1 MAFPIEMTCVVR
13 DLQKR
18 ASSGETAQ
26 TIQSMERHKIDKTM
40 SELTMD
46 WCFALFVS
54 TFITF
59 ICLSNATF
67 YCPLRETATTKLDAR
82 NKNYYECPGHLPK
95 HYTECCNDNR
105 CCPSLTTSIYEIDQ
119 K

>member
-1 MAFPIEMTCVVR
+1 MTCVVR

-26 TIQSMERHKIDKTM
+26 NTVVWKGKIDKTM
-40 SELTMD
+40 SELTMK
-46 WCFALFVS
+46 CCLALFVS
-54 TFITF
+54 TFLTL
-59 ICLSNATF
+59 ICLSNATT

-82 NKNYYECPGHLPK
+82 NKNYYECPGPNPK
-95 HYTECCNDNR
+95 HHTECCYDNR